1 MTGARYIPL
10 CENLIRV
17 RYIPLRG
24 NLIRARY
31 IPKYGDL
38 IGASNIPLYAQKQIY
53 FIFFLKKTQND
64 SFNRSGLCNLQLKLA
79 LAPSVLHVITCDAGV
94 TLPPTQHHTFFKNL
108 PPLYWTWLGRTEV
121 QQTNLLLTNIIVNT
135 GYPTTNNKR
144 SSLK

>member
-38 IGASNIPLYAQKQIY
+38 IGASNISLYAQKQIY
-53 FIFFLKKTQND
+53 FIFFPQKTQND

-94 TLPPTQHHTFFKNL
+94 TLRPPT

-121 QQTNLLLTNIIVNT
+121 QQTNLLLTNIIVHT
-135 GYPTTNNKR
+135 GYPTTNNEQ